1 MVPSQILLP
10 VSVEG
15 HSAYCYV
22 YSGHLYFELIGRDS
36 TSLIDVLGAE
46 YLVSEL
52 SNVLLFF
59 NESDAGLD
67 IGEEL
72 ERRVVV
78 ESLQTFL
85 GTPELVV
92 LSWKLNVNKAVG
104 TRCIRIEHEDV
115 VDFLGDYLGRIGIPK
130 DAGVQGLTLSLMSNA
145 S

>member
-1 MVPSQILLP
+1 M
-10 VSVEG
+10 
-15 HSAYCYV
+15 
-22 YSGHLYFELIGRDS
+22 
-36 TSLIDVLGAE
+36 
-46 YLVSEL
+46 VSEL